1 VGVGQRAADTSHHYA
16 NLITNLWMNRL
27 TFVSLPCLT
36 FSSVCVFGS
45 ARCSSNNG
53 DPSLQNPEPWDISIS
68 GASRERGDLDRRVES
83 LSAQRTLQRNALL
96 RATRASD

>member
-1 VGVGQRAADTSHHYA
+1 VGQRAADTSHHYA
-16 NLITNLWMNRL
+16 NLITKPLDEPRDL
-27 TFVSLPCLT
+27 RV
-36 FSSVCVFGS
+36 SSVLDLLFRVFGS
-45 ARCSSNNG
+45 ARCSSNDG
-53 DPSLQNPEPWDISIS
+53 DPSLQNPETWDISIS